1 MVKGKAIKATVLL
14 AIALLVIALVAG
26 CGGGSGSKGKDEG
39 KAGGKTVKIAFLG
52 PLTGAN
58 AMQGVGARNA
68 FKLAV
73 QQANDAGK
81 LPFKVE
87 VVDLDDASNPGTGA
101 SAAQK
106 AVADPDV
113 VAASGHWNSPVAEAT
128 IPIFKS
134 AEMPL
139 VIWGAIGPTLT
150 SKENYPY
157 ITRVC
162 PTQKQENLPL
172 ANFAIN
178 QLGRKKWAVIS
189 DTTTYG
195 KSNTE
200 AWKEEVQKYPGAEIV
215 SIDEIQVGQNDFRPI
230 LSKIKAANVDGVYFG
245 GVVMEAALVRRQ
257 MVELGMKNTLLVG
270 ISGIVDDK
278 FIDTAGKDAA
288 EGVVATKPGKDIS
301 KLSGGKA
308 FEEAYQKAGFKE
320 PYGAYGPY
328 AYDAANII
336 IEALKQ
342 AGTDR
347 KKLVDAIAK
356 ISYNGLLG
364 TTAFNEIGQTT
375 NVASTIY
382 VVQDGKWVD
391 WDVSKYKSGE
401 RKLPGAK

>member
-1 MVKGKAIKATVLL
+1 MLKRRTIKFLVVFMLL
-14 AIALLVIALVAG
+14 ALAFTLIAG
-26 CGGGSGSKGKDEG
+26 CGSGSKGKEES
-39 KAGGKTVKIAFLG
+39 KATDSKTVKVAFLG
-52 PLTGAN
+52 PLTGPN

-68 FKLAV
+68 FKLAID
-73 QQANDAGK
+73 QANASGK
-81 LPFKVE
+81 LPFKIE

-101 SAAQK
+101 SVAQK
-106 AVADPDV
+106 AVADQDV

-134 AEMPL
+134 AGVPL
-139 VIWGAIGPTLT
+139 VIWGAIRPTLT

-162 PTQKQENLPL
+162 PTQQQENLPL
-172 ANFAIN
+172 ANFVIN
-178 QLGRKKWAVIS
+178 ELGRKKWAIIS

-200 AWKEEVQKYPGAEIV
+200 AWKNEVKKYPGAEVV

-230 LSKIKAANVDGVYFG
+230 LSKIKAANVDGIYFG

-257 MVELGMKNTLLVG
+257 MVELGMKDMLMVG

-278 FIDTAGKDAA
+278 FIETAGKEAA
-288 EGVVATKPGKDIS
+288 EGIIATKPGKSIS
-301 KLSGGKA
+301 KLEGGKA

-336 IEALKQ
+336 VEALKQ
-342 AGTDR
+342 VGPDR
-347 KKLVDAIAK
+347 NKLVDAIAK

-364 TTAFNEIGQTT
+364 VTSFNEVGQTT

-382 VVQDGKWVD
+382 VVEDGKWVD
-391 WDVSKYKSGE
+391 WDSSKYKSGE
-401 RKLPGAK
+401 RKLPGSK